1 MAKAKRARQLSF
13 SMKDR
18 AGLLSDVTN
27 AVSGAGVNITAV
39 CAYAMNRR
47 AYFMMTTESNARA
60 KKALGKK
67 LRLKPRDE
75 DVVAVE
81 MPNRAG
87 ALKAV
92 ADKLADAG
100 INIFYMYGTTSTGR
114 ASTCVFS
121 TSDNAKAV
129 RAINK

>member
-1 MAKAKRARQLSF
+1 MAKAKRAKQISF

-18 AGLLSDVTN
+18 AGLLSEVTN

-39 CAYAMNRR
+39 CAYAMNKR
-47 AYFMMTTESNARA
+47 AYFMMTSESNARA
-60 KKALGKK
+60 MKALGKK

-81 MPNRAG
+81 ISNRAG
-87 ALKAV
+87 ALEAV
-92 ADKLADAG
+92 ADRLAEAG

-114 ASTCVFS
+114 VSTCVFS
-121 TSDNAKAV
+121 ASDNAKAIRV
-129 RAINK
+129 INK

>member
-1 MAKAKRARQLSF
+1 MAKAKRAKQISF

-18 AGLLSDVTN
+18 AGLLSDITN

-39 CAYAMNRR
+39 CAYAMNKR
-47 AYFMMTTESNARA
+47 AYFMMTTESNALAR
-60 KKALGKK
+60 KALGKK

-81 MPNRAG
+81 MSNRAG
-87 ALKAV
+87 ALQAV
-92 ADKLADAG
+92 ADRLAEAG
-100 INIFYMYGTTSTGR
+100 INILYMYGSTSTGR
-114 ASTCVFS
+114 VSNCVFS